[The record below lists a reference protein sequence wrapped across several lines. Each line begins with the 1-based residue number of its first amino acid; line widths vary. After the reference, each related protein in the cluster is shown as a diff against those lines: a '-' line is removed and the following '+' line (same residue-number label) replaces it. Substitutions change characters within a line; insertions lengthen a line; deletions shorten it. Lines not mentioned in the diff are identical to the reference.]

1 MNQRSKLRKKKPTAL
16 TMPTSSAQV
25 SSPAKPP
32 LEITQIRPGLFM
44 SGYDATKN
52 LENLNANSIR
62 YILNLTGQFKCPN
75 EH

>member
-1 MNQRSKLRKKKPTAL
+1 MKNMNTLHK
-16 TMPTSSAQV
+16 MP
-25 SSPAKPP
+25 PP

-62 YILNLTGQFKCPN
+62 YILNLTG
-75 EH
+75 